1 MSFSIR
7 KDGIFDPEGK
17 YPNPLT
23 GQPYSQSYKTLAI
36 GNPPSLGEKGWT
48 KLTAW
53 KARVDIIKKIHRNQL
68 LLLVLPTG
76 VGKTVIV
83 PNLLLHYFDFLN

>member
-23 GQPYSQSYKTLAI
+23 GQPYSQSYKTLAM
-36 GNPPSLGEKGWT
+36 GKKGWT
-48 KLTAW
+48 ELTAW
-53 KARVDIIKKIHRNQL
+53 KARVDIIKKIHQNQI

-83 PNLLLHYFDFLN
+83 PKLLLHYFEYKKQF